1 MVSRF
6 SVAGYPCASQSH
18 RSGMA
23 EDVRAVLPQLHEEHP
38 QQHGLEVAAVAEHDL
53 YLERGFVLIAVVGQV
68 SVYCMRVCNQTFCNI
83 L

>member
-6 SVAGYPCASQSH
+6 SVPGYPCASQPH

-23 EDVRAVLPQLHEEHP
+23 EDVRAVLSQFHEEHFE
-38 QQHGLEVAAVAEHDL
+38 QHGLEVAAMAEHDL

-68 SVYCMRVCNQTFCNI
+68 SVCAYAIKFCNI
-83 L
+83 LRVK